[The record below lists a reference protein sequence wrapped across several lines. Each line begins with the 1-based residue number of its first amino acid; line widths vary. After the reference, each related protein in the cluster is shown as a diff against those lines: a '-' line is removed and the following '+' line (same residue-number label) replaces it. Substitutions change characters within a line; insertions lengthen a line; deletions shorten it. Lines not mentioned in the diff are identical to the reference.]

1 MGGRGI
7 RGEVRAGGPNAE
19 EEGGRRGA
27 EGRQGEWASLF
38 HGPLCWPLTHQ
49 LSHVDPWLSGPPAWA
64 SGPPSAV
71 YLLDILRATWVG
83 GTQPPGLRS

>member
-1 MGGRGI
+1 MLRRKVDGVGLRGGRESGLLSSM
-7 RGEVRAGGPNAE
+7 VPFAGL
-19 EEGGRRGA
+19 
-27 EGRQGEWASLF
+27 S
-38 HGPLCWPLTHQ
+38 HQ